1 MAASKSDKVI
11 IVSAANDAYF
21 SLLQGLVESLEA
33 VYRGGDLALGIFDLG
48 LTPDQTSWLKER
60 RAAVIR
66 PDWDID
72 FPGRDRIPEH
82 YKAMTARPYLPHYFP
97 GHEIYLWL
105 DADTW
110 VQDGSVLEWF
120 VRAAEAGNLAIVPE
134 MDRGYFTSYKA
145 PRLWGQNQKAFAW
158 SYGLSVGYRLGRN
171 PILNVGAFALSGDA
185 PHWLAWANAHRD
197 ALNRR
202 AWRRSINADNFWFF
216 LSEQTALNKVVFGDR
231 LAATFLPALANW
243 FCAKG
248 APWWDPKR
256 NLLVEPHMPHH
267 PLGIVHLA
275 GKIAKD
281 RAWTLSTTDG
291 GTVQMR
297 LTYQGALGSGLANAA
312 AMAERQV

>member
-1 MAASKSDKVI
+1 MAAAATSARVI

-21 SLLQGLVESLEA
+21 PLLQGLVESLEVA
-33 VYRGGDLALGIFDLG
+33 YRDGDRALGILDLG
-48 LTPDQTSWLKER
+48 LTSDQISWLKER
-60 RAAVIR
+60 HAAVIR
-66 PDWDID
+66 PEWNVD
-72 FPGRDRIPEH
+72 FPQREQIPEH

-97 GHEIYLWL
+97 GHETYLWL

-110 VQDGSVLEWF
+110 VQDGSVLDWF
-120 VRAAEAGNLAIVPE
+120 VGAAQAGKLAIVPE

-158 SYGLSVGYRLGRN
+158 SYGLRVGYRLGRN
-171 PILNVGAFALSGDA
+171 PILNVGAFALSRDA
-185 PHWLAWANAHRD
+185 PHWRAWAEAHRD

-202 AWRRSINADNFWFF
+202 AWRRRIGADNFWFF
-216 LSEQTALNKVVFGDR
+216 LSEQTALNKVIFGDR
-231 LAATFLPALANW
+231 LPATFLPALANW

-248 APWWDPKR
+248 APWWDAKR

-275 GKIAKD
+275 GKIAKE

-291 GTVQMR
+291 GTVQMP
-297 LTYQGALGSGLANAA
+297 LTYRGVLESKRAV
-312 AMAERQV
+312 AMAERQD